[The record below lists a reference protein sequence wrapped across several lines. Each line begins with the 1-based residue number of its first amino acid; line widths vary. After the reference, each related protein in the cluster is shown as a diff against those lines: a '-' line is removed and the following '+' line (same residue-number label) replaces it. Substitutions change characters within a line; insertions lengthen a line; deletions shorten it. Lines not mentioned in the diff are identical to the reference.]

1 MVTVAGIGGIGKTR
15 LAIEV
20 ARSCRG
26 SFDDGVFLVDLVG
39 VSESDAVG
47 RRFLSVLGIAER
59 PGQPAVE
66 TLAELLGDASQ
77 LFVVDNCEHVI
88 AGVAD
93 VLGRLLPACPGVH
106 VLATSRVR
114 VGVDGEELWELAG
127 LDAADAAQLFA
138 DRAHSVNRDF
148 SITTAD
154 QEAVAGI
161 CRALDGIPLAIELAA
176 ARTRIMTISEITDHL
191 TDRFTFLSSA
201 RNTGPDRHRTLRS
214 MIDWSYDLL
223 TESDQQLFR
232 LLGVFRG
239 GFNLDAVE
247 AMCEGPDREAA
258 DAVERLVDAS
268 LVTVDTTGPT
278 TRYRLLET
286 VREYAIERLDEN
298 GETSEARN
306 RHLDHYASLGEAAHR
321 GMRHRFNE
329 APVTSEE
336 DRFWIAAMGLDL
348 ANLRH
353 ALDWALEVGDLDD
366 ALTVATPLGIYL
378 MIDVRFT
385 EVIELLDSVL
395 DQEGCPTTP
404 LWCESLCRRALC
416 LANNGDDRA
425 EDAVD
430 QAEQA
435 VRRLDLG
442 AGYRMLSAVRAQ
454 LAEIRGDI
462 IGALAHQEEALAGD
476 EAAKDPRILGSYYEV
491 AEKALLVGEIDRA
504 VELSERLDAEGD
516 DEPWLPLILRSSI
529 AAYQRR
535 HQDALDL
542 ARDPLAA
549 SDRWYQ
555 RRADRYASYAL
566 FNLGHL
572 NEARSIAAG
581 KRAALPAFRTN
592 GPPGAHTHPPQ
603 PRRAMEW

>member
-1 MVTVAGIGGIGKTR
+1 MNGECGTNLPSPTSSFVGREGEVGELVELCSQRRMVTVAGIGGIGKTR

-59 PGQPAVE
+59 PDQPAVE

-148 SITTAD
+148 SLTTAD
-154 QEAVAGI
+154 QEAVAGV

-232 LLGVFRG
+232 LLGVYRG

-321 GMRHRFNE
+321 GMGHGFNE

-366 ALTVATPLGIYL
+366 ALTVATPLGDL
-378 MIDVRFT
+378 PHDRRAVHRSDRDTRFGARPRRLSDHASVVR
-385 EVIELLDSVL
+385 VIVSP
-395 DQEGCPTTP
+395 CPVS
-404 LWCESLCRRALC
+404 CEQRRRPGGGCRRPGRASRSATRPWGRVPHAL
-416 LANNGDDRA
+416 GRA
-425 EDAVD
+425 ST
-430 QAEQA
+430 
-435 VRRLDLG
+435 
-442 AGYRMLSAVRAQ
+442 AGR
-454 LAEIRGDI
+454 
-462 IGALAHQEEALAGD
+462 
-476 EAAKDPRILGSYYEV
+476 DPR
-491 AEKALLVGEIDRA
+491 
-504 VELSERLDAEGD
+504 
-516 DEPWLPLILRSSI
+516 
-529 AAYQRR
+529 R
-535 HQDALDL
+535 HHRGAC
-542 ARDPLAA
+542 
-549 SDRWYQ
+549 
-555 RRADRYASYAL
+555 
-566 FNLGHL
+566 
-572 NEARSIAAG
+572 
-581 KRAALPAFRTN
+581 
-592 GPPGAHTHPPQ
+592 PPRGGACG
-603 PRRAMEW
+603 R